1 MSFSSL
7 HIQECSIVSERWT
20 QHIRKTSPLTFQT
33 RQPEGQRTHDTA
45 AICQKNWAW
54 PSDVL
59 YMYLMYMH
67 LKSEEKIFNFLNF
80 QNPLGV
86 NLFYFIFF
94 SLFFPPGSHIHYSG
108 GITSNWMPVAIAL
121 RYGGSRVCVR
131 RGGGCRENDRRGRE
145 GEWQSDIMTVYLG
158 DG

>member
-7 HIQECSIVSERWT
+7 HIQERSIVSEWWMRL
-20 QHIRKTSPLTFQT
+20 IRKTSPLTFQT
-33 RQPEGQRTHDTA
+33 RQPEGQRSHDRA

-59 YMYLMYMH
+59 YMYFMYMH
-67 LKSEEKIFNFLNF
+67 LKSEERIFNFLNF

-86 NLFYFIFF
+86 IFF
-94 SLFFPPGSHIHYSG
+94 YPSLFFPPVPISI
-108 GITSNWMPVAIAL
+108 ILVALHQIECLLPLPCGMVAA
-121 RYGGSRVCVR
+121 VCVW